1 MVNMTRLFGYARV
14 STGHQENS
22 ATLQGLRLREYAAK
36 NDLLLAGVFVDQ
48 DVSGAKPLKAR
59 PEGKKLW
66 DALKPG
72 DTVGVTKV
80 DRAFRSLVDA
90 AGTLEAWNSLGVK
103 VVILDCG
110 LDLSSPAGQLFFAQL
125 ASFAQFERQLLGQ
138 RLREVI
144 GHLKAE
150 GRPFS
155 NYRPFGWTHAGTGK
169 RKRFVPLAEEQ
180 ELGLRVVAMR
190 QAGSSWA
197 EIATQLHREG
207 ITKPGKAAA
216 VRAGKYRGAYY
227 LETECRRLCKAAL
240 AGFPIAPRSTKPMAA
255 TGRAG
260 KLA

>member
-36 NDLLLAGVFVDQ
+36 NDLVLAGVFVDQ
-48 DVSGAKPLKAR
+48 DVSGARPLKLR

-90 AGTLEAWNSLGVK
+90 AGTLEMWNSLGVRL
-103 VVILDCG
+103 VILDCG
-110 LDLSSPAGQLFFAQL
+110 LDLGSPAGQLFFGQL
-125 ASFAQFERQLLGQ
+125 AVVSQFERQLLGQ

-144 GHLKAE
+144 GYLKSE

-155 NYRPFGWTHAGTGK
+155 NFRPFGWQRSGTGK
-169 RKRFVPLAEEQ
+169 RARFVALPEER

-190 QAGSSWA
+190 KAEKSWA
-197 EIATQLHREG
+197 EIATQLHRDG

-216 VRAGKYRGAYY
+216 VRAGKYRGGFY
-227 LETECRRLCKAAL
+227 LETECRRLCGAAL
-240 AGFPIAPRSTKPMAA
+240 AGFPIAPRSTKAIVA
-255 TGRAG
+255 TDRG
-260 KLA
+260 